1 MRRLLPLALAVLL
14 LAPLSC
20 SRQGGDKGSFCD
32 LIADVDDMFAVLQD
46 FDATDPAELDQRFED
61 SLAEYRALERAA
73 PREIK
78 PDVAELGNVVEDVL
92 CAVQRNGDDR
102 AAIATDL
109 GQLQQDHPGAAAA
122 ALRVI
127 DYADKECGIKL
138 EGGPAEGV
146 PGLGGSSTEPAPTTT
161 G

>member
-14 LAPLSC
+14 LTPLAC
-20 SRQGGDKGSFCD
+20 SRQGGDKASFCD
-32 LIADVDDMFAVLQD
+32 LIADVDDLFMVLQD
-46 FDATDPAELDQRFED
+46 FDATDPEELDQRFEK
-61 SLAEYRALERAA
+61 SVAEYRALERAA

-92 CAVQRNGDDR
+92 AAVQRNGDDR

-109 GQLQQDHPGAAAA
+109 GELQKDHPGAAAA
-122 ALRVI
+122 GLRVI
-127 DYADKECGIKL
+127 DYADKECGIEL
-138 EGGPAEGV
+138 QGGPSEAI
-146 PGLGGSSTEPAPTTT
+146 PSLGGSTTESTPTT